1 MHRKQMPISPVNH
14 FLSNIMKKSI
24 LLPVLLVMATF
35 VFGQVKIPVG
45 FDERAD
51 LMSLI
56 CRTAGANEYGTCYFD
71 EYVNN
76 LQPYIQE
83 TDKVVKLMQQYRSE
97 TGISYDA
104 VADFAF
110 HLKISE
116 NGKLTLDDAFQ
127 NDIDPRWTENQKQ
140 GFLTALNEYYAQSN
154 FHQGYM
160 KNAGI
165 QKKAVEAFERDV
177 CQKLDLEWFDNFFGA
192 NNNPQFQIVL
202 SILNGPNNYGC
213 NAQMKDGS
221 FLLCPFIGCCSMDSL
236 GYPVYG
242 ANAVLPIVIHEF
254 CHAYCNPQIEKF
266 WPDMAEMSTK
276 VYKANELKLGQMAY
290 GDAKTMMYET
300 FVRSSVIRYMLNHY
314 PQVSLENL
322 LAGESDFYLTRAMV
336 ESLGKYEQNRA
347 QYPNIES
354 YMPQLVNDIN
364 QFNLKNF
371 LKEQKKALK
380 ANAHVVKCNIKN
392 GAKNVPSG
400 KTELKITFSKAM
412 TNMIAIGNGAS
423 DGKSLDID
431 RENGNIFSWSADGK
445 TITVYLDLKPNTHY
459 SFSILGNLF
468 RTQDGHTA
476 GQNLFYDFWTK

>member
-1 MHRKQMPISPVNH
+1 
-14 FLSNIMKKSI
+14 MKKSI
-24 LLPVLLVMATF
+24 LFSVLLLIANF
-35 VFGQVKIPVG
+35 AFGQAKISVS

-51 LMSLI
+51 LLSLI

-76 LQPYIQE
+76 LQPYIQD
-83 TDKVVKLMQQYRSE
+83 TDKVVKLMQQYRNE
-97 TGISYDA
+97 TGVSYDA

-127 NDIDPRWTENQKQ
+127 DDIDRRWTEAYKQ
-140 GFLTALNEYYAQSN
+140 EFLAALNVYYAQSN

-160 KNAGI
+160 KNAEI
-165 QKKAVEAFERDV
+165 QQKAVAAFERDV
-177 CQKLDLEWFDNFFGA
+177 CQKIDMEWFDHFFGA
-192 NNNPQFQIVL
+192 NSNPQFQIVL

-221 FLLCPFIGCCSMDSL
+221 FLLNPFIGCCSMDSL
-236 GYPVYG
+236 GNPVYG
-242 ANAVLPIVIHEF
+242 AYAVLPIVIHEF
-254 CHAYCNPQIEKF
+254 CHAYCNPQIEQF
-266 WPDMAEMSTK
+266 WPNMVEMATK
-276 VYKANELKLGQMAY
+276 VYNANALKLSQMAY
-290 GDAKTMMYET
+290 GNAKTMMYET

-314 PQVSLENL
+314 PKISLEDL
-322 LAGESDFYLTRAMV
+322 LAKETDFYLTRTMV
-336 ESLGKYEQNRA
+336 ESLGKFEQNRE

-364 QFNLKNF
+364 QFNLKDC
-371 LKEQKKALK
+371 LKAQKKAQK

-400 KTELKITFSKAM
+400 KVQLKITFSKPM

-423 DGKSLDID
+423 DGKSLDVD
-431 RENGNIFSWSADGK
+431 RESGNIFSWSTDGK
-445 TITVYLDLKPNTHY
+445 TITVFLDLKPNTHY
-459 SFSILGNLF
+459 SYSILGELF

-476 GQNLFYDFWTK
+476 GQNLFYDFWTE